1 VIKTTSPG
9 CNREGFELDPI
20 TTALVEAAPGILRT
34 TAARIFAAGDVTG
47 RSMVVHEAMRQ
58 ALVAATNATLGA
70 ATTLPTEVSP
80 VGSFT
85 DLEVRQR
92 AWPSRNRHR
101 SQAGHLSPAH
111 PIRVMTAT
119 FPRSSLAG
127 QAADARSI

>member
-9 CNREGFELDPI
+9 CNRGGFELDPI

-85 DLEVRQR
+85 DLEYANALGR
-92 AWPSRNRHR
+92 AAIDTALKLDTSVP
-101 SQAGHLSPAH
+101 L
-111 PIRVMTAT
+111 IR
-119 FPRSSLAG
+119 FG
-127 QAADARSI
+127 